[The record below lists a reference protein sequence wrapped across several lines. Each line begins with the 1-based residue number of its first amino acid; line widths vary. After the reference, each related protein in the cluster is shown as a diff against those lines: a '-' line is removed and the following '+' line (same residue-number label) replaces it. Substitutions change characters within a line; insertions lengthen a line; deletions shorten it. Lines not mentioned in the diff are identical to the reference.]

1 MTRTTARLRLVGA
14 AAAAPL
20 LLLSW
25 AAGSARA
32 HGAPTYPVS
41 RAYACSPSGGSA
53 STAACKAAIAASGQ
67 NFVAWDDIRVAG
79 VAGRDRQVIPDGKL
93 CSGSVPAYKGLDL
106 ARADW
111 PATELTP
118 GARMTMTDA
127 ATIAHSGSFKLYL
140 TKPGYDP
147 AKPLTWSEL
156 PAQPFAEVKDPP
168 LTNGAYHFSATLPA
182 DRTGR
187 QVLYTVWQTTSTP
200 DTYYSCSDVVFT
212 AKKAAQQDKQKDA
225 KKDGGATS
233 AKPRSSATPAPST
246 SASVTARAQRT
257 ATAAPVSPTTGTTA
271 ADSTP
276 VASDTDSG
284 SGPSA
289 PLLAGGG
296 RPGGGGRPAG
306 GGGARPRGG
315 AADWL
320 RLAPLGRLH
329 HRHSPVPRR
338 SATAAVSGG
347 AEPGGGHLR
356 AEGG

>member
-1 MTRTTARLRLVGA
+1 MTRTTARLKVAGA
-14 AAAAPL
+14 SVAAPL

-79 VAGRDRQVIPDGKL
+79 VDGRDRQVIPDGKL
-93 CSGSVPAYKGLDL
+93 CGGGLPAYKGLDL

-118 GARMTMTDA
+118 GARMTMTYA
-127 ATIAHSGSFKLYL
+127 ATIAHTGTFKLYL

-168 LTNGAYHFSATLPA
+168 LTNGAYRFSATLPA

-187 QVLYTVWQTTSTP
+187 QVLYTIWQTTSTP
-200 DTYYSCSDVVFT
+200 DTYYSCSDVVFAAKASKKETAGET
-212 AKKAAQQDKQKDA
+212 AKGTAEGGQ
-225 KKDGGATS
+225 KDGGATAG
-233 AKPRSSATPAPST
+233 AKPRSSTTPAPGASKSVAAGTQRTAAATPAS
-246 SASVTARAQRT
+246 S
-257 ATAAPVSPTTGTTA
+257 TTGTTT

-289 PLLAGGG
+289 PLVAGG
-296 RPGGGGRPAG
+296 AAAVLVLT
-306 GGGARPRGG
+306 GGGAL
-315 AADWL
+315 AL
-320 RLAPLGRLH
+320 RL
-329 HRHSPVPRR
+329 RR
-338 SATAAVSGG
+338 
-347 AEPGGGHLR
+347 R
-356 AEGG
+356 